1 MKMADNASF
10 SILKEKQG
18 IAYMGTAIVGQFEIK
33 EISSNTSRTTNDAS
47 FTFTIKM
54 RRDYKQHIVCIFLP
68 TFLLWLLAYSS
79 LLIQIDD
86 FSDRFMGSVTALLV
100 FTAFLGPIYD
110 QLPETS
116 YIKFIDIW
124 VMWYMTNMFLIC
136 IFHVILDRSFNAR
149 ECNHEERNPTIDQV
163 ELFNTGSN
171 ISQFNQ
177 QEVNNHTNSG
187 NANQERDKTVIINGL
202 AVQMFPVAN
211 LLFNIFYF
219 LFSSR

>member
-18 IAYMGTAIVGQFEIK
+18 HTYMGTAIVGQFEIK

-124 VMWYMTNMFLIC
+124 VMWYMTNMFFIC
-136 IFHVILDRSFNAR
+136 IFHIILDRLFNAR
-149 ECNHEERNPTIDQV
+149 KYIHEASNPTLDQGK
-163 ELFNTGSN
+163 LFQPRSDTNGSKRK
-171 ISQFNQ
+171 
-177 QEVNNHTNSG
+177 EVNNHTNSG